1 MGRLTMKPKGR
12 LTMKPRKKT
21 TAIIVAESDTRIGS
35 LEGAMTTPDATP
47 VNDNKTTQHR
57 KIGRVSNDARP
68 RLNKGYD
75 EPQTR
80 QVTGYGGPS
89 TRQVTGDDGPSNT
102 SNHPERRG
110 EVHHERT
117 RDVEQ

>member
-1 MGRLTMKPKGR
+1 MKPKGR

-57 KIGRVSNDARP
+57 KTGRVSNDATARP
-68 RLNKGYD
+68 NKGYD
-75 EPQTR
+75 GPQTR
-80 QVTGYGGPS
+80 QVAGY
-89 TRQVTGDDGPSNT
+89 DGPSNT
-102 SNHPERRG
+102 SSP
-110 EVHHERT
+110 RT
-117 RDVEQ
+117 TGRNVS